1 MKVAG
6 YIVTPDWRLR
16 VDPPRFAPTA
26 DPAPSPEA
34 TVATPPAP
42 SRPAPAVERVWHE
55 CRATYQIAPFGGAHY
70 TYMGQ
75 SGPNR
80 IIDVRTYPPGLLV
93 ACADLSGTF
102 AYTRRFTR
110 PVKGEEVF
118 PRTLR
123 PGKRTVAREIT
134 LVATWEE

>member
-6 YIVTPDWRLR
+6 YIATPDWGLR
-16 VDPPRFAPTA
+16 VEPPRNVEPVLDRAPA
-26 DPAPSPEA
+26 REA
-34 TVATPPAP
+34 TAP
-42 SRPAPAVERVWHE
+42 LPQSSVAPAVERVWHE

-102 AYTRRFTR
+102 AYTRRFTM

-134 LVATWEE
+134 LIATWEE